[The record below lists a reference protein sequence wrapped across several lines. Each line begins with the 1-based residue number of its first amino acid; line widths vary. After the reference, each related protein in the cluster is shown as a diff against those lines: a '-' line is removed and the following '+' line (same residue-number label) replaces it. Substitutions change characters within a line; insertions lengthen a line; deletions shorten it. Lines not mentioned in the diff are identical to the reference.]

1 GKALRASTV
10 ALTMNGMY
18 VSLTPLRSWYCCLYL
33 WRRCAT
39 RDMSISETV
48 VTCAEMRFDI
58 TMCSDVFL
66 RMGNMGTISTRS
78 PGWWECAMGV
88 VVDAAAGAGAAVLAA
103 AWAAD
108 GADGADG
115 AGAAGAGA
123 ADGAA
128 GRGGGGR
135 DAGWGGRARR
145 RAAHA

>member
-1 GKALRASTV
+1 MLSPSTDALRTGKALRASTV

-78 PGWWECAMGV
+78 PGWWEQANGAGD
-88 VVDAAAGAGAAVLAA
+88 DAGGGAGAGAPLLPAALAA
-103 AWAAD
+103 N
-108 GADGADG
+108 GADGAAG

-123 ADGAA
+123 AD
-128 GRGGGGR
+128 
-135 DAGWGGRARR
+135 
-145 RAAHA
+145 

>member
-1 GKALRASTV
+1 MLSPSTDALRTGKALRASTV

-33 WRRCAT
+33 LRRCAT

-78 PGWWECAMGV
+78 PGWWDGTKGAGADV
-88 VVDAAAGAGAAVLAA
+88 GAGLAPTPAGFAAAGAEGAEGAEGAAGGGLA
-103 AWAAD
+103 
-108 GADGADG
+108 GR
-115 AGAAGAGA
+115 AGAAPVLE
-123 ADGAA
+123 
-128 GRGGGGR
+128 
-135 DAGWGGRARR
+135 
-145 RAAHA
+145 